1 MRNMRQMVD
10 TLNTWARAYYTEDE
24 PLVSDKEYDAL
35 YDALVEEERKTGTI
49 LPDSPTQRVGDEV
62 LAAFEKY
69 THLAPLYSLDKAQ
82 SFEALKAWDER
93 NRKRV
98 EQYNASHDE
107 ALPPISYIV
116 EYKFDGL
123 TMNLTYDK
131 GFLTKAAT
139 RGTGRV
145 GEDITA
151 QVRRIPSV
159 PLSIESPVKMEIH
172 GEGLMPLSALSA
184 YNQTHDIPLKNA
196 RNAAA
201 GALRNLDT
209 RAVRERHLIAY
220 FYNIGY
226 DEGLPFTTD
235 SEMKAFIKKQGFP
248 TFGDYTPCET
258 MDEVIERIDAI
269 KHVRDSLDILIDG
282 AVVKINDLRTRQV
295 LGATVKFPRWAIAYK
310 FEALEASTI
319 LEDVQWNVGRTGKVT
334 PTAILQPVELGGVTI
349 SRSTLNNADDIA
361 RKGVRLHGRVLL
373 RRSNDVIPEI
383 LGALPTE
390 GPTKEIET
398 PHCCP
403 ACHTKLVKDGV
414 HIFCPNAIGCRPQ
427 LLAGLVHFCARD
439 GMDIEGLSEKTLSL
453 LLEKGLI
460 SQAAD
465 LFTLKEEDLL
475 CLEGFKEKK
484 TKKLLDSIEKSK
496 QPELFSYINALG
508 IPGVGVKTAQSLASH
523 FHTFSRLQEATV
535 EELVA
540 IEDIGDITAEDIGN
554 YFSREEIQRE
564 LQALCDAGVRPKSQ
578 TKVRE
583 SGPLEGTTVVIT
595 GTLSVGRKE
604 MEEQLK
610 ALGAKVT
617 GSVSKKT
624 TFILAGDTPGSKVE
638 KARALGIEILDEE
651 TLRKRLGGQDES

>member
-1 MRNMRQMVD
+1 MRDMRQMVD
-10 TLNTWARAYYTEDE
+10 TLNAWARAYYTEDE

-35 YDALVEEERKTGTI
+35 YDALVEEEKRTGII

-62 LAAFEKY
+62 LAAFAKH

-82 SFEALKAWDER
+82 SFEALRAWDAR

-98 EQYNASHDE
+98 EDYNASHED

-123 TMNLTYDK
+123 TMNLTYE
-131 GFLTKAAT
+131 GGLLTTATT

-151 QVRRIPSV
+151 QVRRMPSV

-172 GEGLMPLSALSA
+172 GEGLMPLSALST
-184 YNQTHDIPLKNA
+184 YNDTHDIPLKNA

-226 DEGLPFTTD
+226 DEGLSFTTD
-235 SEMKAFIKKQGFP
+235 SEMKAFIKEQGFP
-248 TFGDYTPCET
+248 TFGDYTPCAT
-258 MDEVIERIDAI
+258 MEEVLTRIEAI
-269 KHVRDSLDILIDG
+269 GRGRDTLDILIDG
-282 AVVKINDLRTRQV
+282 AVVKINDLRTREV

-310 FEALEASTI
+310 FEALEASTT
-319 LEDVQWNVGRTGKVT
+319 LEDVEWNVGRTGKVT
-334 PTAILQPVELGGVTI
+334 PTAILEPVELGGVTI
-349 SRSTLNNADDIA
+349 SRATLNNADDIA

-383 LGALPTE
+383 LGALPSEEPTE
-390 GPTKEIET
+390 EIET
-398 PHCCP
+398 PRCCP
-403 ACHTKLVKDGV
+403 ACHTELVKDGV

-453 LLEKGLI
+453 FLEKGMI

-465 LFTLKEEDLL
+465 LFTLKEEDILS
-475 CLEGFKEKK
+475 LEGFKEKK

-496 QPELFSYINALG
+496 HPELSAYINALG
-508 IPGVGVKTAQSLASH
+508 IPGVGVKTAQSLAAH

-535 EELVA
+535 KELVS
-540 IEDIGDITAEDIGN
+540 IEDIGEITAEDIAN

-564 LQALCDAGVRPKSQ
+564 LKALHDAGVVPKSQ
-578 TKVRE
+578 EETNTT
-583 SGPLEGTTVVIT
+583 GPLEGMTVVIT

-604 MEEQLK
+604 MEEELSK
-610 ALGAKVT
+610 LGAKVT

-624 TFILAGDTPGSKVE
+624 TFILAGDNPGSKVE
-638 KARALGIEILDEE
+638 KGRSLGIEILDEE
-651 TLRKRLGGQDES
+651 TLV